1 MNLFYPSHDIALA
14 NGIRHFNPPKAAL
27 RLQED
32 LAWVEDIFAP
42 DGSQP
47 WGWDWDTREY
57 LAKERH
63 VKRSLLPTDDQLE
76 QLRQLSS
83 RRTLIDLL
91 QGLHY
96 RGKMPEYLTSE
107 EEVLRYLEQNDA
119 QGNHFVL
126 KTPWSSSGRGLIRSS
141 VTPRE
146 SMIRQAHVA
155 IQKMGGI
162 MGEPWLDKKQDFAL
176 LFYVHRDHIS
186 FLGYSYFEND
196 TNGTYRQGFL
206 LSNADIERRLTTGS
220 PLTLDTLLQVRQDAI
235 QFLTECFSPFFG
247 LPWEVGY
254 VGIDMMTLP
263 DPQQPWAC
271 CELNLRC
278 TMGVVAR
285 LWADRHLEAGQS
297 GRFFISPM
305 TEDGHFH
312 AEFVI
317 DSPCPE

>member
-32 LAWVEDIFAP
+32 LAWLEDIFSP
-42 DGSQP
+42 DGTQP

-57 LAKERH
+57 LAKERRI
-63 VKRSLLPTDDQLE
+63 KRSLLPTDANLE
-76 QLRQLSS
+76 QLRQLSN

-96 RGKMPEYLTSE
+96 SGTMPEYLTSE
-107 EEVLRYLEQNDA
+107 EQVLNFIERYDTSGQK
-119 QGNHFVL
+119 FVL
-126 KTPWSSSGRGLIRSS
+126 KTPWSSSGRGLIRSTI
-141 VTPRE
+141 TPRP
-146 SMIRQAHVA
+146 ILLRQANST

-176 LFYVHRDHIS
+176 LFFVHRDHVS
-186 FLGYSYFEND
+186 FIGYSYFEND

-206 LSNADIERRLTTGS
+206 LSNADIEKRLTTDSALS
-220 PLTLDTLLQVRQDAI
+220 PDTLNRLHKEARDV
-235 QFLTECFSPFFG
+235 LTRLFSPFFG
-247 LPWEVGY
+247 LPWQVGY
-254 VGIDMMTLP
+254 VGIDMMTLNEP
-263 DPQQPWAC
+263 LLPWAC

-285 LWADRHLEAGQS
+285 LWADRHLQVGQS

-305 TEDGHFH
+305 TDDGHFH
-312 AEFVI
+312 AEFLL
-317 DSPCPE
+317 D